1 MNRTQLLTCDWVSE
15 GEDEGLAGGE
25 GGLSRVSGK

>member
-15 GEDEGLAGGE
+15 GEDEGLAGRE
-25 GGLSRVSGK
+25 GGVGAQ